1 MEDVNKSVHHFVLFK
16 DVPVLKMH
24 SGGGSGEILEVRAH
38 RMDNGQ
44 LAGPSFW
51 FNEWTSL
58 NGVCDVYSSIWEEF

>member
-38 RMDNGQ
+38 RMEALVN
-44 LAGPSFW
+44 
-51 FNEWTSL
+51 
-58 NGVCDVYSSIWEEF
+58 